1 MNMALWIVQIL
12 LALLFGLT
20 GMMKVI
26 QPKEKLVQRMKWVEE
41 TAPSTVKAIGAVEIL
56 GAMGVV
62 LPMLTGILPILT
74 PLAAVGLGLT
84 MIGATLTN
92 LRHNEYLHIAVNV
105 VMLALAA
112 FVAYGRFV
120 PVPM

>member
-20 GMMKVI
+20 GLMKVT
-26 QPKEKLVQRMKWVEE
+26 QPKEKLAQQLKWMKE
-41 TAPSTVKAIGAVEIL
+41 TAPNTVKAIGAVEVL
-56 GAMGVV
+56 GALGVV

-74 PLAAVGLGLT
+74 PLAAVGLTLT
-84 MIGATLTN
+84 MIGAMLTN
-92 LRHNEYLHIAVNV
+92 LRHKEYLHIAVNIV
-105 VMLALAA
+105 VLALAA

-120 PVPM
+120 PVAM

>member
-1 MNMALWIVQIL
+1 MNMTLWIVQIL

-20 GMMKVI
+20 GMMKVT
-26 QPKEKLVQRMKWVEE
+26 QPKEKLAQQLKWMKEA
-41 TAPSTVKAIGAVEIL
+41 APNTVKAIGAVEVL

-74 PLAAVGLGLT
+74 PLAAVGLILT
-84 MIGATLTN
+84 MIGAAVTN
-92 LRHNEYLHIAVNV
+92 LRHKEYLHIAVNV
-105 VMLALAA
+105 VLLALTA

-120 PVPM
+120 PLPM

>member
-12 LALLFGLT
+12 LALVFGLT
-20 GMMKVI
+20 GMMKLI
-26 QPKEKLVQRMKWVEE
+26 QPKEKLVQRMKWAEE
-41 TAPSTVKAIGAVEIL
+41 TAPNTVKTIGAVEVL
-56 GAMGVV
+56 GALGVV

-74 PLAAVGLGLT
+74 SLAAVGLGLT

-92 LRHNEYLHIAVNV
+92 LRHKEYLHITVNV
-105 VMLALAA
+105 VVLALAA

-120 PVPM
+120 PIPM